1 MNTMFSWWQRGHKMH
16 ATVKD
21 LRLQTRALLAAT
33 QRGETVEIT
42 YRGKPCARLVGL
54 AANRQEAGSPRNPA
68 FGLWADRGEMDVDAD
83 VRRLRVPRT
92 FGEND

>member
-1 MNTMFSWWQRGHKMH
+1 MH

-21 LRLQTRALLAAT
+21 LRLHARALLAAT

-54 AANRQEAGSPRNPA
+54 AADQQEARPARNPA
-68 FGLWADRGEMDVDAD
+68 FGLWANREEVEDVDAE
-83 VRRLRVPRT
+83 VRRLREPRA